1 MVIGPKRVRPELEPP
16 IRFVLRFSFGW
27 GGQVVAEFFG
37 GWPSSGQV
45 VVVFRAL
52 AFPLSEFEL
61 CVSRFRVTA

>member
-1 MVIGPKRVRPELEPP
+1 MVIGPERVRPELEAP

-27 GGQVVAEFFG
+27 GGQVIAEFFG

-52 AFPLSEFEL
+52 AFPLWNFTSAIALEE
-61 CVSRFRVTA
+61 